1 MEAKDPKIFGEF
13 GGSSRV
19 SSLAE
24 VAFSLGSMLGPL
36 ISGTLSETV
45 GYFYMNLVMGK
56 RISCLVPWDCLLTV
70 LSGAICLPVALSCF
84 LFFTV

>member
-19 SSLAE
+19 FSLTE

-36 ISGTLSETV
+36 ISGTLSETA
-45 GYFYMNLVMGK
+45 GYYYMNLVMGK
-56 RISCLVPWDCLLTV
+56 RTSCLVLWYVC
-70 LSGAICLPVALSCF
+70 
-84 LFFTV
+84 